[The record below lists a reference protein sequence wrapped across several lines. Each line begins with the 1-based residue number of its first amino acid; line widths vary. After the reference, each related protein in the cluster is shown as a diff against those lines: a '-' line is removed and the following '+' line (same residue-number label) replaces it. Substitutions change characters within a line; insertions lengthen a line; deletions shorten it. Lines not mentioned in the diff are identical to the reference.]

1 MKDKKKKINFEDALS
16 ELEEITQSLESGELS
31 LEDSIKAFT
40 RGVELK
46 KICEDRLS
54 EAEKQIKILEKGEKG
69 VTAREIKIKKDEIP
83 DKNEIQGTLL

>member
-16 ELEEITQSLESGELS
+16 ELEEITQRLESGELS
-31 LEDSIKAFT
+31 LEDSITAFS

-46 KICEDRLS
+46 KTCEIRLQ
-54 EAEKQIKILEKGEKG
+54 EAEDKIKILEKGEKG
-69 VTAREIKIKKDEIP
+69 VKVREIKIKDGKIP